1 MKDLKTETY
10 SVSEPSYNQNGASM
24 TVYFNDDTQADID
37 VEMEWDGRRDELK
50 VVKIDADYYDDEGNL
65 LNQESLDLE
74 KLVFNI
80 FENFQ
85 TFGKV
90 ENEMLKAYHADHQ

>member
-10 SVSEPSYNQNGASM
+10 SVSEPYYNQIGAIM
-24 TVYFNDDTQADID
+24 TVYFNDDTQADIS
-37 VEMEWDGRRDELK
+37 VEMDWDGGCDELK

-65 LNQESLDLE
+65 LNQESLNLE

-80 FENFQ
+80 FEHFQ
-85 TFGKV
+85 TFDKV
-90 ENEMLKAYHADHQ
+90 ENEMLKAYHTDHQ